1 MTRNLCRF
9 ITAFPNDTLHG
20 FERRD
25 FTVFVTPLFET
36 SQNFFCSGE
45 VLALFSGRHVND
57 IGKRLLDL
65 IDLRMLGEVVEMLP
79 KIRKQDLIN
88 KVYRTGCPFDVCQDI
103 FDLLIQGLAL

>member
-1 MTRNLCRF
+1 MTRNLCGF

-20 FERRD
+20 FKWRELA
-25 FTVFVTPLFET
+25 VIVTPLFET

-45 VLALFSGRHVND
+45 VLALFSGRNIYD

-65 IDLRMLGEVVEMLP
+65 IDLRMLGEVIEVLP

-88 KVYRTGCPFDVCQDI
+88 KVYRTGGSFDVCQDI
-103 FDLLIQGLAL
+103 FDLLIQDLAL